1 MSILIRSTVL
11 EGFRDLVAEL
21 RGDGEALLRRFSL
34 DRADAHSPTALIPYE
49 ALLRLLDVSSRSLR
63 CPNFGARLAR
73 FQSLDKL
80 GPLALL
86 AINCRTVEAAIVS
99 VATHLHT
106 YTPGVKME
114 LGRPVRGASCLRFE
128 VDMPPGCTV
137 GRQQMVE
144 FSLAFA
150 VRGLH
155 LLAGETFRP
164 DAVLL
169 RHETSLP
176 ANAYRTDFGVAPSF
190 AQEVDALLIAP
201 RWLRQPVRLADER
214 LRRAI
219 DDYLEPLIQ
228 GDRLVLDQQV
238 EQLIVRL
245 LPTGRCNLETVAC
258 QLSMHPRSL
267 QRKLE
272 QDGVYFVEMVDRL
285 RRERARELL
294 TGTRIPLS
302 HVAGLTGFSEQSSL
316 TRACRRWFGATPLKL
331 RPVPVSSSRRAA
343 RRRNASD
350 V

>member
-21 RGDGEALLRRFSL
+21 GGNGEALLSRFGL
-34 DRADAHSPTALIPYE
+34 ERADAQSPTALIPYE
-49 ALLRLLDVSSRSLR
+49 ALLRLLDVSSRSLH

-86 AINCRTVEAAIVS
+86 AINCRTVEAAILS
-99 VATHLHT
+99 VGAHLHT

-114 LGRPVRGASCLRFE
+114 LVRNPREASCLHFE
-128 VDMPPGCTV
+128 VEMPPGCTV

-150 VRGLH
+150 VSGLH

-176 ANAYRTDFGVAPSF
+176 ASAYQTDFGVAPLF
-190 AQEVDALLIAP
+190 AQEVDALMISP
-201 RWLRQPVRLADER
+201 RWMRQPVRLADER

-219 DDYLEPLIQ
+219 DDYLEPLIL

-238 EQLIVRL
+238 EQLIIRL
-245 LPTGRCNLETVAC
+245 LPTGRCNLETVAG
-258 QLSMHPRSL
+258 QLSMHPRTL

-272 QDGVYFVEMVDRL
+272 QSGVYFDEMADHQ
-285 RRERARELL
+285 RRERVRELL
-294 TGTRIPLS
+294 TGTHIPLS
-302 HVAGLTGFSEQSSL
+302 HVAGLAGFSEQSSL
-316 TRACRRWFGATPLKL
+316 TRACRRWFGMTPLEL
-331 RPVPVSSSRRAA
+331 RQRRAPQG
-343 RRRNASD
+343 
-350 V
+350 

>member
-1 MSILIRSTVL
+1 MNILIRPTVL
-11 EGFRDLVAEL
+11 EGFRDLAVEL
-21 RGDGEALLRRFSL
+21 GGNGEALLKRFGL
-34 DRADAHSPTALIPYE
+34 ERVDTHSPTALIPYE
-49 ALLRLLDVSSRSLR
+49 AVLRLLDLSSRSLA

-106 YTPGVKME
+106 YTPGVKMD
-114 LGRPVRGASCLRFE
+114 LASAARGPSCLHFV
-128 VDMPPGCTV
+128 VDTRPGCTV
-137 GRQQMVE
+137 GHRQMVE

-169 RHETSLP
+169 RHESSLP
-176 ANAYRTDFGVAPSF
+176 ASAYQTDFGVAPQF
-190 AQEVDALLIAP
+190 TQEVDALLIAP

-219 DDYLEPLIQ
+219 DDYLAPLIQ
-228 GDRLVLDQQV
+228 GERLVLDEQV
-238 EQLIVRL
+238 TQLIIRL
-245 LPTGRCNLETVAC
+245 LPTGHCNLPTVAS

-272 QDGVYFVEMVDRL
+272 QSGAHFEQMVDHQ
-285 RRERARELL
+285 RRERVLELL
-294 TGTRIPLS
+294 TGTHVPLS
-302 HVAGLTGFSEQSSL
+302 HVAGLVGFSEQSSL
-316 TRACRRWFGATPLKL
+316 TRSCRRWFGMTPLEL
-331 RPVPVSSSRRAA
+331 RQRRSRLSSQSQ
-343 RRRNASD
+343 RNAPP